1 MPKFTIRNFEEL
13 EYQSKEALNELCAK
27 LSFAGGDIK
36 KIMITSSH
44 PQEGKSFVTMNLL
57 RTFASLGYKVVL
69 VDADIRASQL
79 QKAYDIRI
87 EGVENPTGK
96 YPGLSRYLAGNCK
109 AEEILGGTNIPNA
122 YMILAG
128 NTVSNSMPLLKKTRL
143 RELLNALSKRFD
155 IVLVDAPP
163 VGTIID
169 AAQIATCCDGTLF
182 VVQSDAVSRSHLI
195 NSLHKLE
202 QADCPLL
209 GTVLNQYD
217 DRDYAN
223 KYYYSG
229 NYYYNRYNPYESQE
243 RPRKKQPQRRAPQ
256 PRTSTRKGR

>member
-1 MPKFTIRNFEEL
+1 MPIFNIRNFIDL
-13 EYQSKEALNELCAK
+13 EYQAKEAMNTLCTN

-44 PQEGKSFVTMNLL
+44 PQEGKSFVSMNLM
-57 RTFASLGYKVVL
+57 RAFASLGLKVVL

-79 QKAYDIRI
+79 QRAYDIRI

-96 YPGLSRYLAGNCK
+96 YPGLSRYLAGKCTL
-109 AEEILGGTNIPNA
+109 EEIIGRTSVPNA
-122 YMILAG
+122 WMILAG
-128 NTVSNSMPLLKKTRL
+128 GTVSNSLPLLKTQRL
-143 RELLNALSKRFD
+143 KHLLTILADKFD

-169 AAQIATCCDGTLF
+169 AAQIATICDGTLF
-182 VVQSDAVSRSHLI
+182 VVQSNAVSRSHLT
-195 NSLHKLE
+195 NSLYQLE
-202 QADCPLL
+202 KTGCPLL

-217 DRDYAN
+217 DRDYTK

-229 NYYYNRYNPYESQE
+229 NYYYNRNNPYDTRS
-243 RPRKKQPQRRAPQ
+243 RKQNPDKNAV
-256 PRTSTRKGR
+256 RKSK

>member
-1 MPKFTIRNFEEL
+1 MPKFIIRNFKEL
-13 EYQSKEALNELCAK
+13 EYQSKEAMNELCTK

-57 RTFASLGYKVVL
+57 RAFANLGYKVVL

-79 QKAYDIRI
+79 QRTYDIRI
-87 EGVENPTGK
+87 EDVENPTGK
-96 YPGLSRYLAGNCK
+96 YPGLSRYLYGSCK
-109 AEEILGGTNIPNA
+109 GEEILGSTNIPNA

-128 NTVSNSMPLLKKTRL
+128 STVSNSLHLLKKLRL
-143 RELLNALSKRFD
+143 KNLLNALAESFD

-169 AAQIATCCDGTLF
+169 AAQIATYCDGTLF
-182 VVQSDAVSRSHLI
+182 VVQSNAVSRSHLL
-195 NSLHKLE
+195 NSLHQLE
-202 QADCPLL
+202 QTDCPLL

-217 DRDYAN
+217 DRNYAN

-229 NYYYNRYNPYESQE
+229 SYYYNRYNSADE
-243 RPRKKQPQRRAPQ
+243 RPQSRRRSASQ
-256 PRTSTRKGR
+256 QGNSTRKRR